1 MNNNKI
7 KITACFKKIQYIS
20 ILQLLEMHRV
30 FVQYYHNANLHNF
43 VTDMGKK
50 TGVIILQEKNTKKI
64 IGFST
69 WTELNIIKG
78 DKKSIGIF
86 SGDTVVEKEY
96 WGNKELQ
103 KTFVKQLL
111 KTKIKNPK
119 TSVFWLLISK
129 GYKTYLLLTNNFPK
143 HYPSHKKNNIKLES
157 IVDEYCEQLYP
168 DAYNKDDRLLN
179 FGDDYQYLKDDVA
192 DITPDMTDENL
203 DIRHFTKLNP
213 SWQQGTEL
221 PCVGEVSLHMMW
233 RFMRKNLF
241 SVKNKNAHKKYVLA
255 KNRTIDKAVDKSPT
269 QNIEGTKE
277 ENKDRILEPS

>member
-1 MNNNKI
+1 
-7 KITACFKKIQYIS
+7 
-20 ILQLLEMHRV
+20 MHKV

-69 WTELNIIKG
+69 WTELDITTNG
-78 DKKSIGIF
+78 KKSIGIF

-111 KTKIKNPK
+111 KTKIKNPQ

-143 HYPSHKKNNIKLES
+143 HYPSHKRNNIKLES
-157 IVDEYCEQLYP
+157 IVDEYCEQLYA
-168 DAYNKDDRLLN
+168 DAYNKDNRLLN
-179 FGDDYQYLKDDVA
+179 FGDNYQYLKDDVA
-192 DITPDMTDENL
+192 EITPHMTDENL
-203 DIRHFTKLNP
+203 EIRHFTKLNP

-221 PCVGEVSLHMMW
+221 PCVGEVSIYMMW
-233 RFMRKNLF
+233 RFMLKNVF
-241 SVKNKNAHKKYVLA
+241 SVKGKKTQKKHVLA
-255 KNRTIDKAVDKSPT
+255 KSITINKAVYESST
-269 QNIEGTKE
+269 QNTADSKE
-277 ENKDRILEPS
+277 ENKDRILEPA

>member
-1 MNNNKI
+1 MNNKT
-7 KITACFKKIQYIS
+7 KLTACFKKIQYIS
-20 ILQLLEMHRV
+20 ILQLLEMHKV

-69 WTELNIIKG
+69 WTELDITTDG
-78 DKKSIGIF
+78 KKSIGIF

-111 KTKIKNPK
+111 KTKIKNPQ

-143 HYPSHKKNNIKLES
+143 HYPSHKSNNIKLES
-157 IVDEYCEQLYP
+157 IVDDYCEQLYP
-168 DAYNKDDRLLN
+168 DAYNKDNRLLN
-179 FGDDYQYLKDDVA
+179 FGDNYQYLKDDVA
-192 DITPDMTDENL
+192 EITPHMTDENL
-203 DIRHFTKLNP
+203 EIRHFTKLNP

-221 PCVGEVSLHMMW
+221 PCVGEVSIYMMW
-233 RFMRKNLF
+233 RFMLKNVF
-241 SVKNKNAHKKYVLA
+241 SVKGKKTQKKHVLA
-255 KNRTIDKAVDKSPT
+255 KSITINKAVYESST
-269 QNIEGTKE
+269 QNTADSKE
-277 ENKDRILEPS
+277 ENKDRILEPA

>member
-1 MNNNKI
+1 MNNKT
-7 KITACFKKIQYIS
+7 KLTACFKKIQYIS
-20 ILQLLEMHRV
+20 ILQLLEMHKV

-69 WTELNIIKG
+69 WTELDITTDG
-78 DKKSIGIF
+78 KKSIGIF

-111 KTKIKNPK
+111 KTKIKNPQ

-143 HYPSHKKNNIKLES
+143 HYPSHKSNNIKLES
-157 IVDEYCEQLYP
+157 IVDDYCEQLYP
-168 DAYNKDDRLLN
+168 DAYNKDNRLLN
-179 FGDDYQYLKDDVA
+179 FGDNYQYLKDDVA
-192 DITPDMTDENL
+192 EITPHMTDENL
-203 DIRHFTKLNP
+203 EIRHFTKLNP

-221 PCVGEVSLHMMW
+221 PCVGEVSIHMMW
-233 RFMRKNLF
+233 RFMLKNVF
-241 SVKNKNAHKKYVLA
+241 SVKGKKTQKKHVLA
-255 KNRTIDKAVDKSPT
+255 KSMTINKAVYESST
-269 QNIEGTKE
+269 QNTADSKE
-277 ENKDRILEPS
+277 ENKDRILEPA